1 MKIDQDT
8 FSCRLSTGRQLM
20 LTGDD
25 AEPMMPSEIAEV
37 AIMFGAWRDRL
48 MALLPALPIE
58 VAPGEKGGDGVD
70 RRCAYNAHV
79 EGHALLPDGIYFEVV
94 SVLPS
99 GKGMML
105 VVPEAMTHGE
115 VNECLG
121 ELPKMRRAIEKL
133 SPEVAGFPD
142 PGTVEETVA
151 RLAYRYAHM
160 QVEMMDRFGRDVL
173 AELNRFAPRKA
184 HVTFPQFETICSWFW
199 ADANG
204 DRGLYNRLA
213 FSAASILMPM
223 IGSKV
228 ITASHELQ
236 ANIQGNMVPIFD
248 EMSQM
253 QPEHAKP
260 SLKVIEGE
268 GK

>member
-1 MKIDQDT
+1 MKLEQDT

-25 AEPMMPSEIAEV
+25 AEPMTPSEIVEV
-37 AIMFGAWRDRL
+37 ATMFGAWRDRL

-58 VAPGEKGGDGVD
+58 VAPGEKGADGVD
-70 RRCAYNAHV
+70 RRCAHNARV
-79 EGHALLPDGIYFEVV
+79 EGHAILPDGSYFEAV

-105 VVPEAMTHGE
+105 VVPEAMTHRE

-121 ELPKMRRAIEKL
+121 ELPEMRRAIEKL

-142 PGTVEETVA
+142 PGTVEEA
-151 RLAYRYAHM
+151 LIRMIYRFNNEH
-160 QVEMMDRFGRDVL
+160 VDMMNRFGSAAQ
-173 AELNRFAPRKA
+173 AELDRFAPKVA
-184 HVTFPQFETICSWFW
+184 HVTFPHFETLCSWFW

-204 DRGLYNRLA
+204 DRNLYNRLA
-213 FSAASILMPM
+213 FGAASILMPM